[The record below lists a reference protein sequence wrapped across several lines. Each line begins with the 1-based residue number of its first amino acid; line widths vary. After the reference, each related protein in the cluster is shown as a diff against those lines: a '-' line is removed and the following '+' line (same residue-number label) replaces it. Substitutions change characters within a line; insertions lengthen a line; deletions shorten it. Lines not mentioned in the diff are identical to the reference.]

1 MEEVQVLLSTYGL
14 WFVAL
19 VVTADQLGIP
29 IPAPPALVV
38 CGGLVGTG
46 QLDAGAT
53 LLAATLPALAADLL
67 WFEIGRRKGHGVLR
81 LLCRISLEPDSCVR
95 STRAS
100 FERRGPK
107 TLLFAKFVPG
117 LQTIAP
123 PLACWRPSSQRS
135 NPAAMTVTRTS
146 SPISSSITVPKMMLA
161 SSCAASSMS

>member
-53 LLAATLPALAADLL
+53 LPLDADHEERGIYIVQGEVEIAGEDQRAHAT
-67 WFEIGRRKGHGVLR
+67 G
-81 LLCRISLEPDSCVR
+81 
-95 STRAS
+95 T
-100 FERRGPK
+100 
-107 TLLFAKFVPG
+107 
-117 LQTIAP
+117 
-123 PLACWRPSSQRS
+123 
-135 NPAAMTVTRTS
+135 
-146 SPISSSITVPKMMLA
+146 
-161 SSCAASSMS
+161 